1 MSSKVDNLDSAAK
14 GTAEGV
20 SQRSYRNTA
29 TGIASRQVADLALRA
44 VSKVVPVHELRT
56 DEDVEK
62 FFDED

>member
-1 MSSKVDNLDSAAK
+1 MSSKVDNLDSVAK

-29 TGIASRQVADLALRA
+29 TELASKQAADLALRA
-44 VSKVVPVHELRT
+44 VSKAVPVHELRT
-56 DEDVEK
+56 VEDVEK